1 VSANGREAVAG
12 LVLASDGK
20 GDDGGA
26 VAGKVVFTVA
36 LEGVVPVVLLL
47 DLLEAGL
54 AQTQHGLLG
63 GMKGRLSLVHKVEKV
78 FGLDRSRVDLGLNS
92 SIGEKERERERE
104 RNK

>member
-1 VSANGREAVAG
+1 MSANGREAVAG

-26 VAGKVVFTVA
+26 VAGKVVFAVA

-63 GMKGRLSLVHKVEKV
+63 GVEGRLGLVHKVEKV

-92 SIGEKERERERE
+92 SIGEKEREREE
-104 RNK
+104 